1 MDAAAIKKPRLRT
14 ITCLGFDWRAEVSLK
29 QTLALLSGKTFD
41 QWRYSD
47 ELIADVVVYNGGNAL
62 AQAMIRR
69 AAADGVDRIFLPS
82 SGDGDHESNLRYPFG
97 ASVLIRR
104 LNDASDR
111 LAGSGSHPANDQAES
126 LCQRI
131 DAAMGTA
138 GARTVLLQAGGK
150 TGWLQ
155 LADRQ
160 LYWPNEMGLDEVA
173 QLLSSE
179 VIVRPIGSDED
190 DVLRALRNTAY
201 RATHSEPLL
210 WAIGIGRSNGALLDR
225 LTPPRPFRL
234 RRWPNF
240 GAIGK
245 RDSDLRC
252 ASFLTQRELSP
263 DHLSTLTS
271 MPVSVINTFLNACA
285 LCGLLEEASTDAS
298 SASFQRPPPITNDSR
313 LGGMLRRIRQAFALQ
328 A

>member
-1 MDAAAIKKPRLRT
+1 MDASAIKRPRLRT

-69 AAADGVDRIFLPS
+69 GAADGLDRIFLPS
-82 SGDGDHESNLRYPFG
+82 SGDGDQESSLRYPFG

-104 LNDASDR
+104 LNDASHR
-111 LAGSGSHPANDQAES
+111 LAGSGPKPADEEES

-131 DAAMGTA
+131 DTAMRAT
-138 GARTVLLQAGGK
+138 GAKTVLIQAGSK

-155 LADRQ
+155 LADRL

-173 QLLSSE
+173 QLLSGE
-179 VIVRPIGSDED
+179 VVVRPIGADED
-190 DVLRALRNTAY
+190 EVLRALRNTAY
-201 RATHSEPLL
+201 RATISEPLL
-210 WAIGIGRSNGALLDR
+210 WAIGVGRSNGALLDR
-225 LTPPRPFRL
+225 LAPSRPFRL

-240 GAIGK
+240 GAIGR

-252 ASFLTQRELSP
+252 ASLLTQRELSA
-263 DHLSTLTS
+263 DTLSTMTS
-271 MPVSVINTFLNACA
+271 IPLSVINTFLNAGA
-285 LCGLLEEASTDAS
+285 LCGLLEEAAPAAS
-298 SASFQRPPPITNDSR
+298 ATPLQRPAPVPQDSK
-313 LGGMLRRIRQAFALQ
+313 LSGMLRRLRQALTLQ
-328 A
+328 T